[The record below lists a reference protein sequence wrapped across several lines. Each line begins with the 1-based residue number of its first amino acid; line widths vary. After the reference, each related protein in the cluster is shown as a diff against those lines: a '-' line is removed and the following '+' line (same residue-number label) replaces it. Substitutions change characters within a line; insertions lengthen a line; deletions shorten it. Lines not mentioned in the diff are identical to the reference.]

1 MDGKI
6 NKRLALDLQLF
17 AEDGDD
23 NKSVDATNVDNTATG
38 NPPAEEKIFTQADF
52 DYHMK
57 SRLSKREKQ
66 LFTKLG
72 IEKEEELDAF
82 VEKLKNNG
90 VKSYMSLIDDYTTLK
105 TLSEGK
111 DTEIASLKA
120 EKVKSG
126 YLKVIEKANVDD
138 EFIDFVYSKVEPKE
152 KETIEEY
159 KARVDE
165 YISAHK
171 NVLNVPVATINTSVD
186 LSGSSKSK
194 DPQTLNQALR
204 ERYKK

>member
-1 MDGKI
+1 MDEI
-6 NKRLALDLQLF
+6 NTSVETTEVVDTTADNPTAEKKFTQSELDNVVKTRLA
-17 AEDGDD
+17 
-23 NKSVDATNVDNTATG
+23 KS
-38 NPPAEEKIFTQADF
+38 EKTF
-52 DYHMK
+52 Y
-57 SRLSKREKQ
+57 
-66 LFTKLG
+66 TKLG
-72 IEKEEELDAF
+72 IEKKEDLDALI
-82 VEKLKNNG
+82 EKLKDYDAL
-90 VKSYMSLIDDYTTLK
+90 KSSV
-105 TLSEGK
+105 EGK

-152 KETIEEY
+152 KETTEEY

-186 LSGSSKSK
+186 LSGKPKTST
-194 DPQTLNQALR
+194 PQTLGEALR
-204 ERYKK
+204 EKYKK

>member
-1 MDGKI
+1 MDAIIRK
-6 NKRLALDLQLF
+6 LALKLDLQTF
-17 AEDGDD
+17 AEDD
-23 NKSVDATNVDNTATG
+23 NADTSVETTNVDTTTAD
-38 NPPAEEKIFTQADF
+38 NPTAEKTFTQSELDNVVKTRLA
-52 DYHMK
+52 K
-57 SRLSKREKQ
+57 SEKA
-66 LFTKLG
+66 FYTKLG
-72 IEKEEELDAF
+72 IEKKEDLDALIT
-82 VEKLKNNG
+82 KLKE
-90 VKSYMSLIDDYTTLK
+90 YDTLK
-105 TLSEGK
+105 SSVEGK

-120 EKVKSG
+120 EKVKSS
-126 YLKVIEKANVDD
+126 YLRVIEKANVDD

-194 DPQTLNQALR
+194 EPQTLNQALK
-204 ERYKK
+204 EKYKRGN